1 MIKNKTFKIENKKLI
16 KIKTKKRMINYKL
29 MKKVLLNYKTI
40 VLLKMINGGT
50 KKEEMILKSIC
61 KCKTNYGTSISSKMR
76 RKKGKV

>member
-1 MIKNKTFKIENKKLI
+1 MIRNKMVKIKNKKLI
-16 KIKTKKRMINYKL
+16 KIKSKKGMINYKL